1 MLNYIWGGL
10 IVFALVF
17 ALWFDGRDAV
27 QDTYRN
33 GAPVPAWVMF
43 APGDDP
49 DAATV
54 AVQVG
59 FDADALTEHYGLDDE
74 LAIAEALTEP
84 RAGTLYNSDE
94 GHELRF
100 DPAGLPEPL
109 ATVASQ
115 NLSRDGET
123 IARLDVLRSL
133 IDIEANVADE
143 TRTAVLL
150 RFERDASFLKMQD
163 ITAAS
168 LDYAE
173 VAVTISLGLIGVLAL
188 WMGLLKIAEEAGLVN
203 ALVKVVQPVIRPLF
217 PEIPKGHPALGLIA
231 LNLTANILA
240 LGNAATPMGLKAMKE
255 LQSLNPKKDTAT
267 NPMVMFLAMN
277 TASVQIVPSAT
288 VIAIM
293 GLQAA
298 DLVIA
303 IILVTVMSLVFA
315 VAMCKGFERLPMYRR
330 SSPGVLAEGERG
342 ATSAEHDSDDPL
354 A

>member
-17 ALWFDGRDAV
+17 ALWYDGNDAV
-27 QDTYRN
+27 RDTYRN
-33 GAPVPAWVMF
+33 GQPVPVTLVF
-43 APGDDP
+43 PP
-49 DAATV
+49 DAGERPKSFDVSVEFDGAQLAT
-54 AVQVG
+54 
-59 FDADALTEHYGLDDE
+59 HYGLE
-74 LAIAEALTEP
+74 GEAAEGFAAALAEP
-84 RAGTLYNSDE
+84 RSGTVLRSDE
-94 GHELRF
+94 GAELRF

-109 ATVASQ
+109 ATIAAQ
-115 NLSRDGET
+115 NLSRDGEV
-123 IARLDVLRSL
+123 IARLNGIIALPITIDGDSSRIPNSL
-133 IDIEANVADE
+133 
-143 TRTAVLL
+143 T
-150 RFERDASFLKMQD
+150 FEKDASFLKLQD

-203 ALVKVVQPVIRPLF
+203 GLVKIVQPVIRPLF
-217 PEIPKGHPALGLIA
+217 PEVPKGHPALGLIA

-255 LQSLNPKKDTAT
+255 LQTLNPEKDTAT

-303 IILVTVMSLVFA
+303 IILVTVLSLAFA
-315 VAMCKGFERLPMYRR
+315 VLMCKGFEGLPMYRR
-330 SSPGVLAEGERG
+330 SSPGVLPPEARETE
-342 ATSAEHDSDDPL
+342 AAAHEADDPL

>member
-17 ALWFDGRDAV
+17 ALWYDGKDAV
-27 QDTYRN
+27 SDTYRN
-33 GAPVPAWVMF
+33 GQPVPAVLLF
-43 APGDDP
+43 ASGDDP
-49 DAATV
+49 GASTV
-54 AVQVG
+54 PVQVR
-59 FDADALTEHYGLDDE
+59 FEADAVADHYGLDGD
-74 LAIAEALTEP
+74 AEAALASALAEP
-84 RAGTLYNSDE
+84 RVGTLLRSSE
-94 GHELRF
+94 GVELRF

-109 ATVASQ
+109 ATVASK
-115 NLSRDGET
+115 NLSRDGEA
-123 IARLDVLRSL
+123 IARVD
-133 IDIEANVADE
+133 DFEAPAPSE
-143 TRTAVLL
+143 TELALPL
-150 RFERDASFLKMQD
+150 SIAFEQEASFLKLQD

-203 ALVKVVQPVIRPLF
+203 GLVKIVQPVIRPLF
-217 PEIPKGHPALGLIA
+217 PEVPKGHPALGLIA

-255 LQSLNPKKDTAT
+255 LQTLNPKKDTAT

-303 IILVTVMSLVFA
+303 IILVTVLSLAFA

-330 SSPGVLAEGERG
+330 SSPGVLPEGHREMPHAEPD
-342 ATSAEHDSDDPL
+342 ADDPL
-354 A
+354 V

>member
-17 ALWFDGRDAV
+17 ALWYDGKDAV
-27 QDTYRN
+27 RDTYRN
-33 GAPVPAWVMF
+33 GQPVPAVLVF
-43 APGDDP
+43 GPGDDTEATTVPVQVRFDP
-49 DAATV
+49 DAIA
-54 AVQVG
+54 A
-59 FDADALTEHYGLDDE
+59 HYGLDS
-74 LAIAEALTEP
+74 ATAGGM
-84 RAGTLYNSDE
+84 AGTLSEPRPGTLQRSSE
-94 GHELRF
+94 GTELRF
-100 DPAGLPEPL
+100 DPTGLPEPL
-109 ATVASQ
+109 ATVTSK
-115 NLSRDGET
+115 NLSRDGQA
-123 IARLDVLRSL
+123 IARVGDLDGVASG
-133 IDIEANVADE
+133 EAGLTVPL
-143 TRTAVLL
+143 TIT
-150 RFERDASFLKMQD
+150 FEQEASFLKLQD

-203 ALVKVVQPVIRPLF
+203 GLVKIVQPVIRPLF

-255 LQSLNPKKDTAT
+255 LQALNPKKDTAT

-303 IILVTVMSLVFA
+303 IILVTVLSLAFA
-315 VAMCKGFERLPMYRR
+315 ILMCKGFEGLPMYRR

-342 ATSAEHDSDDPL
+342 AAAAEHDTDDPL

>member
-10 IVFALVF
+10 LVSALVF
-17 ALWFDGRDAV
+17 ALWYDGRDAV

-33 GAPVPAWVMF
+33 GEPVPAWVTF

-49 DAATV
+49 DASKV
-54 AVQVG
+54 RVRVG
-59 FDADALTEHYGLDDE
+59 FEAEALAAHYGLDAPARAS
-74 LAIAEALTEP
+74 LSRAVAEP
-84 RAGTLYNSDE
+84 RAATLYNSEE
-94 GHELRF
+94 GRELRF

-109 ATVASQ
+109 ATVAAQ
-115 NLSRDGET
+115 NLSRDGEV
-123 IARLDVLRSL
+123 IVRIRGAAAFGVDGGAAFHPVQM
-133 IDIEANVADE
+133 E
-143 TRTAVLL
+143 
-150 RFERDASFLKMQD
+150 FERDAGFLKLQE

-203 ALVKVVQPVIRPLF
+203 ALVKIVQPVIRPLF
-217 PEIPKGHPALGLIA
+217 PEIPRDHPALGLIA
-231 LNLTANILA
+231 LNVTANIFA
-240 LGNAATPMGLKAMKE
+240 LGNAATPMGIKAMEE
-255 LQSLNPKKDTAT
+255 LQTLNPNKDTAT

-277 TASVQIVPSAT
+277 TASVQIVPSAA

-303 IILVTVMSLVFA
+303 IGLVTVLSLAFA
-315 VAMCKGFERLPMYRR
+315 IVLCKLFERLPMYRR
-330 SSPGVLAEGERG
+330 SAPGVLAEGERD
-342 ATSAEHDSDDPL
+342 AAAAEDDPGDPR